1 MTTYYYALAS
11 RKFLLEE
18 EPLQEVIEERIRN
31 YNEREKE
38 IEKRKAEL
46 EARRLEAQKRK
57 EERRKLLGVRD
68 VEQ

>member
-1 MTTYYYALAS
+1 MERRAKRNTGGLEHSQHQTPEEKAK
-11 RKFLLEE
+11 RKA
-18 EPLQEVIEERIRN
+18 
-31 YNEREKE
+31 EREKE

-68 VEQ
+68 VE